1 AGEIFLVSN
10 VLPNLSRYP
19 VWLWQSQSPLVLLA
33 LVPLFAAGRTGNR
46 PAVWL
51 CAALFIAT
59 LASYLVYSPFEE
71 WWYLR
76 FLLPSIP
83 ALLVLVAAGLVIF
96 ARRLPPLWG
105 RLAVIATVI
114 VLVTLATRYT
124 KLHAA
129 PGPLRDGERRYADV
143 GLFIGQ

>member
-76 FLLPSIP
+76 FLLPAIP
-83 ALLVLVAAGLVIF
+83 ALLVLVATGLVAIG
-96 ARRLPPLWG
+96 RRLPAPWG
-105 RLAVIATVI
+105 RVTVATVTI
-114 VLVTLATRYT
+114 LLVTYT
-124 KLHAA
+124 A
-129 PGPLRDGERRYADV
+129 R
-143 GLFIGQ
+143 FNI